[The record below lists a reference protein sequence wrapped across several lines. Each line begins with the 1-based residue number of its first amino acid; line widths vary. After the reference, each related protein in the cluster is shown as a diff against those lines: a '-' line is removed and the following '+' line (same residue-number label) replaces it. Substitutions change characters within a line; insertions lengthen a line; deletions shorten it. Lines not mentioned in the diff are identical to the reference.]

1 MGSEQAAR
9 GQAAETS
16 SEGRKEVLTARG
28 MRQGEVVMPSDD
40 GRTSEAYKIERR
52 GVIHVGVRPR
62 KIAPKPWPSDK
73 PPGGKL
79 PSKAPKAD
87 EES

>member
-1 MGSEQAAR
+1 MA
-9 GQAAETS
+9 T
-16 SEGRKEVLTARG
+16 K
-28 MRQGEVVMPSDD
+28 DD
-40 GRTSEAYKIERR
+40 RTREAYKIERR

-79 PSKAPKAD
+79 PKPAPKA
-87 EES
+87 EKKS

>member
-1 MGSEQAAR
+1 
-9 GQAAETS
+9 
-16 SEGRKEVLTARG
+16 
-28 MRQGEVVMPSDD
+28 MPSDD
-40 GRTSEAYKIERR
+40 GRTNRTHDRR
-52 GVIHVGVRPR
+52 RQGIVIDGTAPR
-62 KIAPKPWPSDK
+62 VAPPKPWPSDK

>member
-1 MGSEQAAR
+1 
-9 GQAAETS
+9 
-16 SEGRKEVLTARG
+16 
-28 MRQGEVVMPSDD
+28 MPSDD
-40 GRTSEAYKIERR
+40 GRTGEAYKIERR

-62 KIAPKPWPSDK
+62 KIAPKAWPSNK

-87 EES
+87 EGS

>member
-1 MGSEQAAR
+1 
-9 GQAAETS
+9 
-16 SEGRKEVLTARG
+16 
-28 MRQGEVVMPSDD
+28 MPSDD
-40 GRTSEAYKIERR
+40 DRTSEAYKIERR

-79 PSKAPKAD
+79 PSKGD
-87 EES
+87 ESCKGS